1 MKLSDPKYAK
11 YALCKEMLE
20 TVDVIRNFKT
30 KDLSK
35 AVESLKT
42 TGKLFMTG
50 EGSSRIFPAKHTI
63 NLIQKNGFGIT
74 AYTEGSRQA
83 AELKLKEF
91 TMFGASNS
99 GKTKEVISLFKN
111 KEAAGKFALIA
122 HENTPLGAISDD
134 EFILNCGNEDA
145 VAATKSVIEQALF
158 YHQLIKTFIGA
169 SADQCSATVDE
180 LADKSKEVLEMEID
194 PELIAVISK
203 ADVIYFAGRNVG
215 VAEEAALKTNEI
227 TRKKSAYLE
236 GTYAVHGIE
245 EVMTEN
251 EVVILVDPYKE
262 EEEKFKEVL
271 LDGVGMKVIAIS
283 DHDTMFPTIKI
294 PLMGCHDAYLQLQ
307 ACWNVLVEVG
317 IACDVDLDH
326 PTRARKVGNEFI
338 G

>member
-1 MKLSDPKYAK
+1 MKLTEQKYAQ

-20 TVDVIRNFKT
+20 TVEVIRNFKT

-35 AVESLKT
+35 AVDSLKKT
-42 TGKLFMTG
+42 KKLFMTG

-63 NLIQKNGFGIT
+63 NLIQKNAFGLT

-83 AELKLKEF
+83 AELKLNEF

-111 KEAAGKFALIA
+111 KETAGKFALIA

-134 EFILNCGNEDA
+134 EYILNCGNEDA

-158 YHQLIKTFIGA
+158 YHQLMKTFIGA
-169 SADQCSATVDE
+169 TADQCSATMSE

-194 PELIAVISK
+194 PELIAAIAK

-227 TRKKSAYLE
+227 TRKKSGYLE
-236 GTYAVHGIE
+236 GTYAAHGIE

-251 EVVILVDPYKE
+251 EVVIVVDPYKE
-262 EEEKFKEVL
+262 EEGKFKEVL
-271 LDGVGMKVIAIS
+271 VDGVGMKVIAIS

-294 PLMGCHDAYLQLQ
+294 PSMSCHDAYLQLQ

-317 IACDVDLDH
+317 IACGVDLDH

>member
-1 MKLSDPKYAK
+1 MRLDNPKYAK
-11 YALCKEMLE
+11 YALCREMLE
-20 TVDVIRNFKT
+20 TVDVIHDFKT

-35 AVESLKT
+35 AIKSLKE

-63 NLIQKNGFGIT
+63 NIIQKNNFFLT
-74 AYTEGSRQA
+74 AYTESSRQA
-83 AELKLKEF
+83 AELKLNDY
-91 TMFGASNS
+91 TVFGASNS
-99 GKTKEVISLFKN
+99 GKTKEIISLFKTR
-111 KEAAGKFALIA
+111 EAAGKFALIA

-134 EFILNCGNEDA
+134 EYILNCGKEEA

-158 YHQLIKTFIGA
+158 YHNLIKAFLGTT
-169 SADQCSATVDE
+169 CTNTEE
-180 LADKSKEVLEMEID
+180 LAEKSKEVLEMEID
-194 PELIAVISK
+194 PAIIDIIAK
-203 ADVIYFAGRNVG
+203 ADIIYFAGRNVG
-215 VAEEAALKTNEI
+215 VAEEATLKTNEI

-251 EVVILVDPYKE
+251 EVVIVVDPYKE

-271 LDGVGMKVIAIS
+271 VDGVGMNVIAIS
-283 DHDTMFPTIKI
+283 DHDTLFPTIKI
-294 PLMGCHDAYLQLQ
+294 PSLSCHDAYLQLQ

>member
-1 MKLSDPKYAK
+1 MKLSDPKYAQ

-20 TVDVIRNFKT
+20 TVDVIRNFRT

-35 AVESLKT
+35 AVDSLKET
-42 TGKLFMTG
+42 KKLFMTG

-63 NLIQKNGFGIT
+63 NLVQKNGFDVT

-83 AELKLKEF
+83 AELKLKDF
-91 TMFGASNS
+91 TLFGASNS

-111 KEAAGKFALIA
+111 KDAKGKFALIA
-122 HENTPLGAISDD
+122 HEETPLGAISDD
-134 EFILNCGNEDA
+134 EYVLNCGNEDA

-158 YHQLIKTFIGA
+158 YHQLIKTYIGA
-169 SADQCSATVDE
+169 SPEQCSASMGE

-194 PELIAVISK
+194 PELIK
-203 ADVIYFAGRNVG
+203 AIADAEIIYFAGRNVG
-215 VAEEAALKTNEI
+215 VAEEATLKTNEI
-227 TRKKSAYLE
+227 TRKKSGYLE

-251 EVVILVDPYKE
+251 EVVIVVDPYKE

-271 LDGVGMKVIAIS
+271 VDGVGLTVIAIS

-294 PLMGCHDAYLQLQ
+294 PSMGCHDAYLQLQ
-307 ACWNVLVEVG
+307 ACWNILVEVG
-317 IACDVDLDH
+317 IACGVDLDH
-326 PTRARKVGNEFI
+326 PTRARKVGNEFV

>member
-1 MKLSDPKYAK
+1 MKLSEQKYAQ

-35 AVESLKT
+35 AVDSLKET
-42 TGKLFMTG
+42 KKLFMTG

-83 AELKLKEF
+83 AELKLKDF

-122 HENTPLGAISDD
+122 HKNTPLGALSDD
-134 EFILNCGNEDA
+134 EYILNCGNEDA

-158 YHQLIKTFIGA
+158 YHTLVKSFL
-169 SADQCSATVDE
+169 SANCSHTMDE

-194 PELIAVISK
+194 PELIAAIAK
-203 ADVIYFAGRNVG
+203 ADVIYFAGRNIG

-227 TRKKSAYLE
+227 TRKKSGYLE

-251 EVVILVDPYKE
+251 EVVIVVDPYKE

-271 LDGVGMKVIAIS
+271 VDGVGMKVIAIS
-283 DHDTMFPTIKI
+283 DHETMFPTIKI
-294 PLMGCHDAYLQLQ
+294 PSQTCYDAYLQLQ

-317 IACDVDLDH
+317 IACGVDLDH

>member
-1 MKLSDPKYAK
+1 MKLNEAKYAK

-35 AVESLKT
+35 AVASLNETK
-42 TGKLFMTG
+42 KLFMTG

-63 NLIQKNGFGIT
+63 NLVQKNGFGIT

-83 AELKLKEF
+83 AELKLNEF
-91 TMFGASNS
+91 TVFGASNS

-111 KEAAGKFALIA
+111 KKATGKFALIA
-122 HENTPLGAISDD
+122 HEGTPLGAISDD
-134 EFILNCGNEDA
+134 EYVLNCGKEEA

-158 YHQLIKTFIGA
+158 YHQLMKTFLGA
-169 SADQCSATVDE
+169 TAEKCAATMDE
-180 LADKSKEVLEMEID
+180 LADKSKEVLEMVID
-194 PELIAVISK
+194 PELIAAIAK
-203 ADVIYFAGRNVG
+203 ANVIYFAGRNVG

-227 TRKKSAYLE
+227 TRKKSGYLE

-262 EEEKFKEVL
+262 EEEKFNEVL
-271 LDGVGMKVIAIS
+271 VDGVGMTVIAIS

-294 PLMGCHDAYLQLQ
+294 PSMGCHDAYLQLQ

-326 PTRARKVGNEFI
+326 PTRARKVGNEFVE
-338 G
+338 